1 MASPQQSFRLTLMPG
16 LQAAKLIEFLD
27 KDLDGHIGFD
37 EFEKYYEQKAAEA
50 AEYQKVQ
57 AALGKTVENK
67 LNLGKEVKD
76 IEGEDWE
83 SKIVERIFTG
93 QWVEEVDPALPQLVS
108 PTLTHRVGDFVAGGS
123 DFQHVGSGQDRPH
136 HCEER
141 AGSSRVHR
149 VPRRLPSGFSA
160 SQPPH

>member
-1 MASPQQSFRLTLMPG
+1 M
-16 LQAAKLIEFLD
+16 IEFLD

-123 DFQHVGSGQDRPH
+123 NFQHV
-136 HCEER
+136 
-141 AGSSRVHR
+141 SSVTF
-149 VPRRLPSGFSA
+149 FSDVFVNFTKQV
-160 SQPPH
+160 SSVTKPVLQLRHQH